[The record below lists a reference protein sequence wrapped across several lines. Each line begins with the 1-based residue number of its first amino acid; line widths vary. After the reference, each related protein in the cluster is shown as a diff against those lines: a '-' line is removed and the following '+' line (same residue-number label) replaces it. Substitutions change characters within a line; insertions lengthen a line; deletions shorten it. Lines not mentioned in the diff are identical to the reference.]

1 MKKKG
6 FTLVELL
13 AVIAIISL
21 LTLVIGIA
29 VTNTLKSSKNKISIT
44 QKELIKSGAQTWGA
58 DNLKL
63 LPKAGEC
70 KYLLLEDL
78 KDYGVLPNSIIDS
91 NNNGEI
97 PNDLQIKITNTIG
110 KYGNE
115 IINYEVEPLSI
126 DGCSHIS
133 D

>member
-1 MKKKG
+1 MNNENNLNEQIPS
-6 FTLVELL
+6 TL
-13 AVIAIISL
+13 
-21 LTLVIGIA
+21 
-29 VTNTLKSSKNKISIT
+29 N
-44 QKELIKSGAQTWGA
+44 
-58 DNLKL
+58 
-63 LPKAGEC
+63 
-70 KYLLLEDL
+70 
-78 KDYGVLPNSIIDS
+78 PNVVP
-91 NNNGEI
+91 NNGEI